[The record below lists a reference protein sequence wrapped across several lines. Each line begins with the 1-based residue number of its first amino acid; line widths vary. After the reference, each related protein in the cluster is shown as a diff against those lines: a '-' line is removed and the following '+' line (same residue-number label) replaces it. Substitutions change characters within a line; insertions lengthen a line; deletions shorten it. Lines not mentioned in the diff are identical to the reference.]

1 MHTINPHQKLKASCP
16 SAPENNGEKAF
27 GIYIVEVPGQII
39 GNLVKVGSVLTGEPE
54 AFAKRN
60 EGLRSAA
67 NLFACVPL
75 RAFAVKPIKCG
86 GRVKTER
93 MLGWELEAKGMT
105 KCGELFFAPGR
116 SAMDVAGAIEAALV
130 RMNRIYWEIDVAK
143 IAHECREKNRDTI
156 ARIQQ
161 RMPTPETCPYEDFLA
176 RYDTPRVGFE
186 DGVLETRARLHELAT
201 LGYLAADL
209 LCGLGIKS
217 FHFSPSCTSDVT
229 VYPHQALAQAHF
241 EARCEQNLIIPA
253 MGRIEVRA
261 EDPACLGERPL
272 AMLVGYEGT
281 LLKEVP
287 GAFEPISCV
296 GSKLSRFRAEHLAAL
311 GDRAVITEVGPHY
324 FAAHA
329 RAPLPPKVY
338 ALAKDHPEW
347 LPSLRYW
354 IGLITAW
361 KRNTRIQDYT
371 CPSLPPRALRHLPVT
386 AKALQR
392 LGFSLS
398 KDQVILGQ
406 AMWR

>member
-27 GIYIVEVPGQII
+27 GIYIAEVPGQII
-39 GNLVKVGSVLTGEPE
+39 ANLIKVGSVLEGELD
-54 AFAKRN
+54 AFEKRN
-60 EGLRSAA
+60 DGLRSAA
-67 NLFACVPL
+67 NLFACIPV
-75 RAFAVKPIKCG
+75 RAFAVQPIKRG
-86 GRVKTER
+86 GRVATEQ
-93 MLGWELEAKGMT
+93 MLGCELEAKGMN
-105 KCGELFFAPGR
+105 KCGELFFAHGR
-116 SAMDVAGAIEAALV
+116 SAMDVAGAIEAALA
-130 RMNRIYWEIDVAK
+130 RMNRIYWDIDIAK

-156 ARIQQ
+156 AKIQQ
-161 RMPTPETCPYEDFLA
+161 RMPTPESCPYEDFLA
-176 RYDTPRVGFE
+176 RHGTPRVGFE

-201 LGYLAADL
+201 IGYLAADL

-217 FHFSPSCTSDVT
+217 FHFSLAGSSDVT
-229 VYPHQALAQAHF
+229 VFPHQALAQAQF

-272 AMLVGYEGT
+272 AMLVSHEDT

-287 GAFEPISCV
+287 GAFEPIACV

-311 GDRAVITEVGPHY
+311 GDRAVITEVGGHY

-329 RAPLPPKVY
+329 RAPLPPEVY
-338 ALAKDHPEW
+338 ALTKVHPEW

-354 IGLITAW
+354 IGLISAW

-371 CPSLPPRALRHLPVT
+371 CPSLPAHALRHLPVT
-386 AKALQR
+386 AMALQR
-392 LGFSLS
+392 LGYPLS
-398 KDQVILGQ
+398 KDRVIFGQ
-406 AMWR
+406 NMWR